1 MALGL
6 GVSVGLMGRDFTTKT
21 QIRGVKG
28 GFPRILIKCRRWFS
42 DVISDGFNI
51 VAGLFGSLAVSPYR
65 CCELVIPAGCLGWQF
80 CFNHSGW
87 QLLPDFENA
96 KIGDV
101 CPCRTTTS
109 HPTAKRMTRYS
120 AHPTGLP
127 RLPRLG

>member
-80 CFNHSGW
+80 CFTILVGSCCRILKMRKLGTFVPAAPQPVI
-87 QLLPDFENA
+87 QLQN
-96 KIGDV
+96 G
-101 CPCRTTTS
+101 
-109 HPTAKRMTRYS
+109 
-120 AHPTGLP
+120 
-127 RLPRLG
+127 